1 MEKAKPFEDYFN
13 DERLE
18 HDKLARMKLTREIV
32 HEIYPDVQERVSY
45 AMPGFYP
52 KKSQESH
59 TTAIFVDGK

>member
-52 KKSQESH
+52 KKKPRKPHNSY
-59 TTAIFVDGK
+59 FC